1 MCWDDR
7 DIINGRPTGAVRAS
21 FGFASSLADAAAVA
35 ALVGLYF
42 VEHKPPP
49 PLPLP
54 PHAAASGAEGA
65 AGEGRAAGGAASQ
78 PAAAGAAAS
87 GPAAGAAVGA
97 AGVGEE
103 GRIEGLW
110 VYPIKSCRGFS
121 PPAWPLGESRGAAA
135 ARRTASPFFHF
146 FTSFVFFLVCSW
158 GCVLTGWSL
167 KVTGLHLPARL
178 AACAACM
185 QVPLACSSTAAGCLW
200 TALAWLCA

>member
-1 MCWDDR
+1 VCWNDR

-21 FGFASSLADAAAVA
+21 FGFASSLADAAAGA
-35 ALVGLYF
+35 ALVGRYF

-49 PLPLP
+49 LPLR
-54 PHAAASGAEGA
+54 AAASGAAGA

-121 PPAWPLGESRGAAA
+121 PPAWPLGES
-135 ARRTASPFFHF
+135 
-146 FTSFVFFLVCSW
+146 
-158 GCVLTGWSL
+158 
-167 KVTGLHLPARL
+167 
-178 AACAACM
+178 
-185 QVPLACSSTAAGCLW
+185 
-200 TALAWLCA
+200 